1 MNVLYRGYNNKVE
14 GAASGFPTYS
24 LSGANNV
31 SVSKSGTG
39 YIAKPGSGREA
50 TINIAGVA
58 EDGSSTSLGSF
69 KFRVANLPKPRSEEH
84 TSELQSR
91 PHLVCRL
98 LLEKKNR
105 LS

>member
-69 KFRVANLPKPRSEEH
+69 KFRVANLPKPSISLGRIGRSEERRVGK
-84 TSELQSR
+84 ECRSR
-91 PHLVCRL
+91 WAAYL
-98 LLEKKNR
+98 
-105 LS
+105 